1 MYDMTNMIRTRIQH
15 ETFWFV
21 MGQVGSISESSQS
34 IVSAGK
40 HRRVKNYDN
49 SFKRVKILCKLCFLN
64 IANNV

>member
-1 MYDMTNMIRTRIQH
+1 MTNMIRTRVQH

-21 MGQVGSISESSQS
+21 MRQVGSISESSQS

-40 HRRVKNYDN
+40 RRRVKNYDN